1 MRTLVRVLICVTLSA
16 SISFAGGEKKY
27 GKRLTTSAV
36 TKVSEILA
44 EPGKFNGKR
53 VRVEGAVVDVCSM
66 RGCWI
71 KISGDKEFDSI
82 RFKVDDGVIVFPMDA
97 KGKRVS
103 AEGVVSVKTTSVED
117 QIKEGEHMAK
127 EEGKAFDPAT
137 VKGPKTVIQIQ
148 GDGAVIR

>member
-16 SISFAGGEKKY
+16 SITFAGGEKKY
-27 GKRLTTSAV
+27 GKPLTTTAV

-127 EEGKAFDPAT
+127 EEGKTFDPAT

>member
-1 MRTLVRVLICVTLSA
+1 MHTMFRTMMFVTLCA
-16 SISFAGGEKKY
+16 SIAISGGEKKY
-27 GKRLTTSAV
+27 GKPLTTTAV
-36 TKVSEILA
+36 TKVSEILSD
-44 EPGKFNGKR
+44 PGKFNGKR
-53 VRVEGAVVDVCSM
+53 VRVEGAVVDVCAM

-71 KISGDKEFDSI
+71 KISGDKEFESI

-137 VKGPKTVIQIQ
+137 VKGPKTVVQIQ
-148 GDGAVIR
+148 GDGAVVR

>member
-1 MRTLVRVLICVTLSA
+1 MRTMFPVMIIVTLAA
-16 SISFAGGEKKY
+16 SIAFAGGEKKY
-27 GKRLTTSAV
+27 GKPLTTAVV

-44 EPGKFNGKR
+44 EPGKFSGKR
-53 VRVEGAVVDVCSM
+53 VRVEGAIVDVCSM

-71 KISGDKEFDSI
+71 KIAGDREFESI
-82 RFKVDDGVIVFPMDA
+82 RFKVDDGVIVFPMEA

-117 QIKEGEHMAK
+117 QIKEGEHTAK

-137 VKGPKTVIQIQ
+137 VKGPKTVVQIQ
-148 GDGAVIR
+148 GDGAVVR